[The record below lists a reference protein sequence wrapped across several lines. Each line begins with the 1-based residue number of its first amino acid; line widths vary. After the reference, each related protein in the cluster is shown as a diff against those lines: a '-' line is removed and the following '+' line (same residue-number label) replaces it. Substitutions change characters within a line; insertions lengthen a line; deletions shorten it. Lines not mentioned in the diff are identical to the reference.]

1 MFSFSGQRTISRR
14 DWQHHATRTAG
25 IAAACAAVGVA
36 GLSAAPAAARQ
47 SSPAAAA
54 AVAANQAAR
63 SAVAMVTDAS
73 GNGFAFYRG
82 QGDAVYMR
90 TISGGGWSQQSS
102 IGGVIVGAPAAAI
115 TRNGVIVAARGT
127 DGALWLREMSQGTW
141 GPWRSW
147 GGALSTSPAI
157 TGASDSRIDVFA
169 RGTDGVLWTRT
180 RPGGKPLGAWQNLG
194 GRLTTAPAA
203 VTFGSGSIS
212 VYAAGADRAV
222 WTRSLS
228 GGTWSAW
235 TSIGGR
241 TYSAPAAAWIPG
253 SNGPFVFA
261 RGTDNALFVNTF
273 AAGRASGW
281 RTLGGVLI
289 DAPGAGASASG
300 IGVAVRGTDN
310 AVWQRLFR
318 AGSWSA
324 YTRVWAP
331 VAPPPPAS
339 SLLAKDWTR
348 VPTTAKVVALTFD
361 AGSNA
366 DGVPAIESTL
376 RSKNVPATFFLKG
389 AWARDFPAQANLIAT
404 DGFLVGNHSMTH
416 PDPGVFTRL
425 TDAQVTAEVLNAQ
438 QAILSANGADPR
450 PLFRFPNGDVN
461 GRVLGDVNRL
471 NYVAVRWTVDT
482 WGWKGTSEGQSV
494 QTVINRV
501 LGALQPGEIV
511 LMHVGSAPDRSTLDA
526 SALPTIINSIRAR
539 GYTFVTLRAL
549 IG

>member
-1 MFSFSGQRTISRR
+1 MSRR
-14 DWQHHATRTAG
+14 LTRVVH
-25 IAAACAAVGVA
+25 AAAAASLAITTMAA
-36 GLSAAPAAARQ
+36 GAALIAAPAAATV
-47 SSPAAAA
+47 SSPAAT

-63 SAVAMVTDAS
+63 SAVAMATDAS

-90 TISGGGWSQQSS
+90 TISGGTWSRQSS
-102 IGGVIVGAPAAAI
+102 IGGVIAGAPAAAMVPD
-115 TRNGVIVAARGT
+115 GVIVAARGT
-127 DGALWLREMSQGTW
+127 DSAIWLREMRSRTW

-147 GGALSTSPAI
+147 GGILSASPAI
-157 TGASDSRIDVFA
+157 TAAGNRIDVFG
-169 RGTDGVLWTRT
+169 RGADGALWTRT
-180 RPGGKPLGAWQNLG
+180 KPSGMPLAAWHSLGGKLITG
-194 GRLTTAPAA
+194 PAA
-203 VTFGSGSIS
+203 VVSGSGRIDA
-212 VYAAGADRAV
+212 YGAGADRAV

-228 GGTWSAW
+228 GGVWTAW
-235 TSIGGR
+235 NTIGGR
-241 TYSAPAAAWIPG
+241 TYSAPAAAWVPQT
-253 SNGPFVFA
+253 NERFVFV
-261 RGTDNALFVNTF
+261 RGTNNQLFADTF
-273 AAGRASGW
+273 AAGRAGGW
-281 RTLGGVLI
+281 HSLGGVLI

-300 IGVAVRGTDN
+300 IGVAVRGADN
-310 AVWQRLFR
+310 AVWQRPFR

-348 VPTTAKVVALTFD
+348 IPTTAKVVALTFD

-389 AWARDFPAQANLIAT
+389 AWARDFPAQANLIAA
-404 DGFLVGNHSMTH
+404 GGYAIGNHSMTH
-416 PDPGVFTRL
+416 PDPGFTAL
-425 TDAQVTAEVLNAQ
+425 TDAQVTAHVLNAQ

-461 GRVLGDVNRL
+461 SRVLSDVNRL

-482 WGWKGTSEGQSV
+482 LGWKGTDPGGQTV

-511 LMHVGSAPDRSTLDA
+511 LMHVGSANDHTTLDA

-549 IG
+549 TG